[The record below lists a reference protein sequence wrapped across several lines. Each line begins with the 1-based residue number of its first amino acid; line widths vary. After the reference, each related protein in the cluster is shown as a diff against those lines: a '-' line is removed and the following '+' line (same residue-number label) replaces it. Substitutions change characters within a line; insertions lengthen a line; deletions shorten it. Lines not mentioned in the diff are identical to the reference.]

1 MCDGMTAL
9 DLAMMLKRR
18 RAALSLTQEQA
29 AERAG
34 VGVATWKRWEAGGGA
49 CGLAASFL
57 RALDRVGVEVRI
69 RSWLRDQM

>member
-34 VGVATWKRWEAGGGA
+34 VAIATWRRWESGGGA
-49 CGLAASFL
+49 CGVVAAFL
-57 RALDRVGVEVRI
+57 RALDGVGVEVRV
-69 RSWLRDQM
+69 RSRLTDQM